1 VSAVKPLAGH
11 EDVEIVPTL
20 LIAGWPEGES
30 TGGTSLHGVVVFL
43 VSLDVLSVLDTTV
56 LGVVGTK
63 TSDDGSRAQSL
74 GHTKSMREGVEPKI
88 FRKTISMIILGGKCS
103 KGVML

>member
-1 VSAVKPLAGH
+1 
-11 EDVEIVPTL
+11 
-20 LIAGWPEGES
+20 
-30 TGGTSLHGVVVFL
+30 VFL

-56 LGVVGTK
+56 LGVVDTE

-74 GHTKSMREGVEPKI
+74 GNTKAMREGVEPKDI
-88 FRKTISMIILGGKCS
+88 QEDHSMIILGGKCS